1 MFFRKTKSDSHPA
14 RIRSVSVFLSL
25 LLLIP
30 IFLIGCGKKEET
42 KSVTL
47 LALDTYVSLSVTGKE
62 AQAAL
67 DAATEKI
74 ASLEDSFSR
83 TRENSE
89 IHALNHSSESSPVTL
104 SKETYGLLERTIAL
118 AKESEG
124 VFDPTIGPIMDLW
137 GFGQDKPGSGE
148 KNDVRKIPEETAIS
162 QALQNVDCRKI
173 HLLSEQKA
181 YIEEGVVVD
190 LGGVAKGYIA
200 DALMKEIQRFDVSRV
215 ILDLGG
221 NVCAFDMAK
230 ALVIG
235 VISPKDNSR
244 LAATVDLPKA
254 KTGSVIT
261 SGAYERYHEI
271 DGVRYG
277 HIMDTK
283 TGRPV
288 ETDLLSATVI
298 SEDGTKGD
306 VMSTVLFAMGRQ
318 GATDFAAKNCVS
330 CILCEESGT
339 MWVSADLKGK
349 VHEQDGWTIRYF
361 G

>member
-1 MFFRKTKSDSHPA
+1 MFFRKSKPVIHPS
-14 RIRSVSVFLSL
+14 RIRSVSALLSLVFLLSL
-25 LLLIP
+25 NLP
-30 IFLIGCGKKEET
+30 GCGKKEET

-67 DAATEKI
+67 DAATNKI

-89 IHALNHSSESSPVTL
+89 IYALNHSSESSPVTL
-104 SKETYGLLERTIAL
+104 SSETYGLLERTVAL

-124 VFDPTIGPIMDLW
+124 VFDPTIGPVMDLW
-137 GFGQDKPGSGE
+137 GFGQDKTGSGA
-148 KNDVRKIPEETAIS
+148 KKDVREVPDETAIA

-181 YIEEGVVVD
+181 YVEDGVVVD

-200 DALMKEIQRFDVSRV
+200 DALMNEIRSFDVSRV

-221 NVCAFDMAK
+221 NVCAFDKAK

-254 KTGSVIT
+254 NTGSVIT

-271 DGVRYG
+271 GGVRYG
-277 HIMDTK
+277 HIMDTS

-318 GATDFAAKNCVS
+318 GAADFAAKNGIS
-330 CILCEESGT
+330 CILCEENGT